1 MKKLIILLLIL
12 MAAVPTT
19 SVIMQ
24 LTDKAEAKYDYS
36 LSSSEVELGDIVTY
50 KVKVSDQWLNILKEP
65 VILPEI
71 DHIMSASDIKVK
83 CRNFSF
89 TKHDYEISFDLL
101 AYAIPEASD
110 FTLKLN
116 FQNYLADHKT
126 LRITLPL
133 FKVKADLQ
141 NEGKVEASDLIDNL
155 STTYS
160 EKTSSSFIG
169 VTVAAVLITCLF
181 LTALIVWLKIRKA
194 KVVIIPPWDT
204 ANAGLNEVS
213 ELLPMNESKFF
224 VMVSDIIRA
233 YIEAIYQLPATES
246 TTKEFLIKLQNSERL
261 GDEVKKI
268 LSNFLKEA
276 DMVKFARQPAT
287 EEHVHDTLNSIK
299 ELVSV
304 TSQEIINREAAN
316 V

>member
-1 MKKLIILLLIL
+1 
-12 MAAVPTT
+12 
-19 SVIMQ
+19 
-24 LTDKAEAKYDYS
+24 
-36 LSSSEVELGDIVTY
+36 
-50 KVKVSDQWLNILKEP
+50 
-65 VILPEI
+65 
-71 DHIMSASDIKVK
+71 
-83 CRNFSF
+83 
-89 TKHDYEISFDLL
+89 
-101 AYAIPEASD
+101 
-110 FTLKLN
+110 
-116 FQNYLADHKT
+116 
-126 LRITLPL
+126 
-133 FKVKADLQ
+133 
-141 NEGKVEASDLIDNL
+141 
-155 STTYS
+155 
-160 EKTSSSFIG
+160 
-169 VTVAAVLITCLF
+169 VLITCLF